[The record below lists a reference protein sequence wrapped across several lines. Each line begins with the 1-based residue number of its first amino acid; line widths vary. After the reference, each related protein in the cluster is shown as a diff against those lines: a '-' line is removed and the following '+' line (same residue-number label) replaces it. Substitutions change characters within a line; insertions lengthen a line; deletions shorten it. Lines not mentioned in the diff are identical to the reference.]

1 MTYFSVNMPQHKD
14 ITTAMG
20 SYSWHQLKRLC
31 IMENMDT
38 ILAGSQEL
46 NPLVFATTKKLFDV
60 RKLEK
65 WTRV

>member
-1 MTYFSVNMPQHKD
+1 
-14 ITTAMG
+14 
-20 SYSWHQLKRLC
+20 
-31 IMENMDT
+31 MDT

-65 WTRV
+65 WTKSLDSY